1 MYDVF
6 VGNIVQIFDQSA
18 QRIAVSGDYQPFA
31 VLIFDIIGTI
41 LGDGYG
47 KANFAFS
54 VFLRGGNRT
63 QIVV

>member
-1 MYDVF
+1 
-6 VGNIVQIFDQSA
+6 
-18 QRIAVSGDYQPFA
+18 VSGDYQPFA